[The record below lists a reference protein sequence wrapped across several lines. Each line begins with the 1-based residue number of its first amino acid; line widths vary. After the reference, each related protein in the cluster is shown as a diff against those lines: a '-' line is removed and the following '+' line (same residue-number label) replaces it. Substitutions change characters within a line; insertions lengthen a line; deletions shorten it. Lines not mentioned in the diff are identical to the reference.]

1 MPEIDYPGHDAYPDN
16 SFGDRFE
23 LSSLPLPRTA
33 VGYAVQVL
41 DTDTLLDR
49 ATQHFLPV
57 RTPGLKPIYQS
68 FDDAHTA
75 AAHWLDQNGGHSGQ
89 HALAIV
95 PVGFD
100 PDMDRPI
107 LIYGVICGQP

>member
-1 MPEIDYPGHDAYPDN
+1 MADLDRYPEN
-16 SFGDRFE
+16 SFGDRFD
-23 LSSLPLPRTA
+23 LSKLPLARA
-33 VGYAVQVL
+33 AAGYAVQVL

-49 ATQHFLPV
+49 HSGRFLPV
-57 RTPGLKPIYQS
+57 RTPGLDALHAS
-68 FDDAHTA
+68 FDDAHRA
-75 AAHWLDQNGGHSGQ
+75 AADWLDQHGGDPTQ

-100 PDMDRPI
+100 NTLSRPI